1 MKNSHWRS
9 FKKGMSW
16 FLVFAIAMGSQGT
29 GLSAA
34 TFDYGQDYGYQQEEV
49 LSADQS
55 YSSEDV
61 QIEDVPAQGSEADT
75 SQVEDIAAPDREADP
90 SQMEDAVAQD
100 SETDPS
106 QIEDVFTDG
115 ESVLTDSNEET
126 ADTTLLD
133 APADAQEGTIQYLI
147 EEARKAGSTTLT
159 LSLGEN
165 FPDTVEENLLIP
177 HGMDV
182 VLDLN
187 GHTLTVDKTSAEDGK
202 DTNNITV
209 YGQLT
214 LQNGSLSGS
223 ASSLGNE
230 NTRGVFVCYGGR
242 LVLGEGAEISSY
254 AAAGRGGGVYVNEG
268 ASLSIE
274 GGMIRGNSS
283 GISGGGIWIYHAS
296 DLSYQ
301 SGTITGNSA
310 ALNGG
315 GVYIQSYDCET
326 STFGSGIS
334 ITENHADQ
342 NGGGLYIHSVSYVE
356 NEWIFNGPT
365 VSNNTAGIRGG
376 GVHVQA
382 PIHFTMVSGMV
393 SHNQAV
399 SYGGGMYF
407 YSTDKIRS
415 SVSFMGGTIQENS
428 LTDEDINY
436 QWVDSHYGG
445 GVWIS
450 NYADVVLSGVQI
462 LNNKTIG
469 TGGGIATGAYCKVQ
483 IQEGTLINGNKANFY
498 GGGIYGNGAN
508 VVMTGGEISDNQ
520 AQGSTYGWGGGL
532 YFSSSKLTASSGKI
546 CRNAADHGGGG
557 YISTAILSGNV
568 IISDNQ
574 VKGNGGGIYGNV
586 TMSEQAR
593 IEGNKA
599 DSIGGGVSGSLVM
612 NGGILHGN
620 RAGGNGGGGAYGTV
634 TLNEG
639 EISGNNTSGVGGAV
653 RGTLYMKGGVI
664 KDNTTSSSGG
674 VLFGAGTIS
683 GGEIT
688 NNQADSNGGVVY
700 LSENNRHLTI
710 TGDVKIYNN
719 RANYGGAVSLAGGT
733 VQISGGE
740 ISHNQAYIYGGG
752 VYVWTFNTLNP
763 EIIIEKDA
771 VISDNQAP
779 GSGTIPGGQDLYVAA
794 TLKVNNNGK
803 FTYFTPVVSL
813 AAADQMKAQDGT
825 PGIAW
830 YDETT
835 DERNIQG
842 LELDTTERTKVYRYT
857 FFYSEPET
865 EMVARLDDSAEEFTT
880 VQAAVDA
887 AGDGQL
893 HRITLLKEDKEAVT
907 IPKGTRICF
916 DLNGNTIRGSGKTN
930 TPVFTVKGE
939 MTLEDTSEDQTGCI
953 TGGVS
958 ARYGFGGGIFVQD
971 GSLVMNSG
979 TLKANGSGSVLVMDR
994 DSSFVMNGGLITKNT
1009 QSAVAVNAGSFTMT
1023 GGKITGNSANQGTG
1037 VYGWGGAKIR
1047 IDGGEIIGNS
1057 GNQGIGLYVQGRLDI
1072 TGGRICDNKASNYGG
1087 GIYLWNGTCNM
1098 SGGEISGNTTT
1109 NANANWGGGGI
1120 YLSSST
1126 LNVTGGAITGNTTG
1140 SVGGG
1145 IRAGAGS
1152 IASVTGGVV
1161 YGNQCTLGKSDI
1173 YAAERAGLTLMPASS
1188 MEPGDYNCWY
1198 DCENYQAY
1206 TEAVT
1211 SSSLEQNCHFYALY
1225 MEDPSQE
1232 AAAQILDESGAGQ
1245 NYPSVQEAVNAATQ
1259 GQRIYLL
1266 RDCEESVKIVKDKD
1280 VVLDL
1285 NGYTLCSSRENV
1297 LNIRGKLEVDSTTGH
1312 PGTNPDQSQGGRIKP
1327 AEGVTGNRGVF
1338 VRDGGIFTLK
1348 GGVITGFSGVKYG
1361 GGIYADQ
1368 NASVT
1373 ISGGEITGNQ
1383 AVYGGGIGFYSISA
1397 DAPSSFTMTGGKI
1410 CNNQAEKNGGGVYM
1424 GRAFN
1429 LANQILISGGE
1440 ICENTAG
1447 SHGGGVSADFTSGTD
1462 TASTISIT
1470 GGKIHHN
1477 TAETDG
1483 AGVYI
1488 QNCKTVEIGPDL
1500 EVSYNVGK
1508 GYGGGIR
1515 TTSVG
1520 EVTVENIN
1528 AHHNRAKSGGGLSL
1542 SAGEVL
1548 VKDCKIHDN
1557 STRQYGNSSYSG
1569 GASLYG
1575 TRKLEVQKGEF
1586 WLNGAYYG
1594 GGLGIGAGTAG
1605 QTIIGKEV
1613 YIHDNKA
1620 NDGGGLRIDTVGK
1633 LTLNGRIENNSAT
1646 HGGGIKVKTT
1656 SSELHFADVLVQNN
1670 KASGYGGGVFIDSG
1684 TASKVYIEDQAR
1696 IITNTGGYGGGI
1708 ALFTGYEMYLTG
1720 GRIAG
1725 NQASNGGGIWTRLSQ
1740 LILSGGVMEDNIA
1753 SNTGGGIYIDGR
1765 RDWSTRK
1772 VQITGNVQIIHNKAP
1787 QGGGVGVGE
1796 NTALTMDG
1804 GLTRNN
1810 KATYGGGVWVS
1821 AVMGQFVIKKSAET
1835 GSTGKLYGNQAG
1847 YGRDVYG
1854 NYDKS
1859 YKNSKI
1865 QLFAAADMFG
1875 ADENKKGSCWYNET
1889 KKLAITD
1896 PIEYD
1901 PVTRACCF
1909 TLQYDSLEFVAK
1921 IKNETGNYDAY
1932 TSLQQAV
1939 NAVKEG
1945 KYQDGAPEI
1954 YLIKDINENIQIPG
1968 SVSTVLNLNG
1978 HKLQGTDTAI
1988 TCSGDL
1994 RIVDE
1999 KTEGLD
2005 PGEETGTISGST
2017 RKLGGGILVLS
2028 GGYVT
2033 MESGQISMCSAPTN
2047 QSNCGGAGVAV
2058 SGGTFIL
2065 DNTAS
2070 INECNA
2076 AYGAAVYVGAGSSL
2090 FEMRGGTVCNNAV
2103 QNYWEC
2109 GVIYNVGGT
2118 VRISGGKITDNVISG
2133 NGIIYLSSG
2142 KCVLEGGEITGNK
2155 ARYGGGV
2162 YIRSA
2167 ANVWMS
2173 NTQISNNQATI
2184 NGGAIYNEGQ
2194 LNIFEGTKITGNQA
2208 VMGGAIYQITG
2219 KIKMAGG
2226 TVTGNQAEKGG
2237 GLAQNPQ
2244 AANAGSFVLS
2254 GGLLCENKSTIDGT
2268 GNDIYSLYEG
2278 TGNYENVSVSQKPA
2292 VTLIQAAAMK
2302 EDNGNAAKY
2311 NAWRNDAYRG
2321 NQLEGTDV
2329 TNGYYITGG
2338 IDQSN
2343 NLKLT
2348 AVTYKEAEVKGPA
2361 STVKVDSITVM
2372 TTNSKDGTSDGGGAF
2387 DDTECTGD
2395 EKTALQLLEEGDRQT
2410 TEAPDD
2416 VTEDETEEEMAQR
2429 HHYLYNGQILKMI
2442 CHNGKWYER
2451 DQAVLWSPGNDSS
2464 YTNGI
2469 VRSFDTVKYDLCFTL
2484 QDTGKDGEDEEGQE
2498 GNSPV
2503 TDETL
2508 QLWVEM
2514 KLPVDSSLASFYDMN
2529 MKYYY
2534 IYEKKQADGSY
2545 AQYLRGY
2552 WELEE
2557 NKGGTVYRSLAI
2569 SVKGMNNGDL
2579 IKPSFTAWVGG
2590 NEENEQNPK
2599 SCSSKTLTVS
2609 AAPRYNVLLKRNSQ
2623 LAYTSYFDT
2632 ESGEETTEEEV
2643 KKLQDAGGDT
2653 SHIVYGT
2660 MLGYGITL
2668 QMYNNKTNKGMR
2680 GLQVP
2685 TGDIQFDVSF
2695 GGELVMNGSTLGENS
2710 APYAWA
2716 YKANENGETGISFK
2730 DEENTVNVDWN
2741 DEDDYTKTTTY
2752 GWDAAPYNTGNS
2764 AIGCYSGGFWKG
2776 ALKQRNETGDK
2787 RLTLHFT
2794 VSNYSVASSGPSATA
2809 NGSWDNQVRGNGYI
2823 NSFSAGYVQVLYPF
2837 DKAVVAGKSGYL
2849 EINMECAA
2857 SDLNISSVTGLTPES
2872 TEKGLDVMESFFGE
2886 DYKSHAV
2893 HEMTY
2898 LDNYLN
2904 HSTGLYVYG
2913 GDGNGDHLSKNNYFS
2928 KENGTDLIS
2937 TQEGTGSTPLG
2948 SQVYIDADISFTS
2961 KEYYTDDEKDP
2972 HYIPPDKFDPQVD
2985 NLLEYNYLTGV
2996 NLLQKFDSD
3005 AYTPVCGEKI
3015 IDRQVNQ
3022 GTGNNWNWVGKSA
3035 GTNSTNAFLVSTSES
3050 ATTWSSSGNLKTKSF
3065 KLTVLYGAKPDGTNW
3080 TKTETADGLTGGEAD
3095 MDAHK
3100 EEDLIYFTSL
3110 DELKAYFA
3118 AKGNPDG
3125 RCVALLYEVRDCCIR
3140 TGRSLYIR
3148 SRMQM
3153 TKDFAKTGGTY
3164 YTTND
3169 VRGWTTYRPTYKRYY
3184 NDGKRDDILFSAT
3197 WRSRSYDTEG
3207 GIAAYGNGGSGGTLP
3222 DGYVNSL
3229 TESQDLVMKYTKQ
3242 RCDFYFDGYKKTEY
3256 QNGVKK
3262 NGTHMMGW
3270 LAGNSLLL
3278 YTLVSGIG
3286 IKNTDL
3292 IKGSNRE
3299 KTYYNVTN
3307 GERTANFMIMPR
3319 LQISSAT
3326 KDHELVANG
3335 SQATDVTIT
3344 LTIPKDLYYH
3354 KGSLQFDYTAPG
3366 NQCKYKAGDLA
3377 WDVKQTDNPDG
3388 TTTLTI
3394 CTTVSDINK
3403 GLPYIRYNCTI
3414 GKKGAAEDEDVKNNQ
3429 QLTTK
3434 VQIHTTYEEIHRI
3447 TGQANSAEQTIV
3459 ATRTKDDVIYK
3470 ETERDLIDI
3479 GEDLVYYLNYSN
3491 HTDNSEKIQLC
3502 DILPANGD
3510 GRDSSFQG
3518 GYRVKEIYLDFTS
3531 EEDRNAFQSGSAGQ
3545 LKYRKGGISAK
3556 DLTQEER
3563 SLILNTIDSGKWFDL
3578 ASSYE
3583 PSEHMENG
3591 VKIYRLTCKA
3601 GADGQWA
3608 SGEELI
3614 HYADGSGTI
3623 DAIYGFVPAVG
3634 GKGNFRM
3641 GLILTPF
3648 KKDNATLLQNR
3659 NVTQQGGNV
3668 YNNSFFY
3675 RSGGPSSQSLTVV
3688 SPQVGIRTAKRKIAG
3703 LVWLDQDQNGNYRP
3717 AINGYST
3724 TDRLLSKVDVY
3735 LYQGSEPSSSRI
3747 TRNPDG
3753 SFSQQI
3759 GGKTRTMS
3767 ITTVDG
3773 KTLYPAVDVMGNL
3786 LDKVVTGSD
3795 GAYAFENLAEGS
3807 YYIVLQDDGDDYAV
3821 TGGTRVLPFE
3831 RLSVTP
3837 EREDTQKTLTQP
3849 GRDTDKA
3856 LPEYQGTDTTDQG
3869 AAAMKRTVIANN
3881 GSGITLPGLT
3891 DMVSWEYVTN
3901 HWDCGLYYLDLSMEK
3916 NWAQTTSIPDQASV
3930 LFEITG
3936 STGTGEDAVSYPA
3949 ATYTAKIASGRV
3961 TAQAEGMARPYSKT
3975 EGAPQKIQTAV
3986 SASQDKG
3993 NKTMRW
3999 LIQKQPLQ
4007 AEGAKGVILYRIE
4020 EKAKDREGNPLSGF
4034 VMTSSTDST
4043 AEDQTRKFTVWNTQ
4057 INYEICLGKKGSEG
4071 EPLSNAVF
4079 TLYKDQDCKV
4089 PAGITMKT
4097 DQQGNGTITG
4107 LEAGTGAVYYIK
4119 ETKAPS
4125 GYFLNKG
4132 ILKLTIAYKDKTKYY
4147 DPTISL
4153 VRITDET
4160 TGDTLDPAAD
4170 RDKTSISCKV
4180 DAGGKDPDSL
4190 VPEVPLKYSISFEL
4204 TDSCIYSLPKT
4215 GGRGIWWEML
4225 FGTGLMLVAVY
4236 LYSKK
4241 RRNACSRNK

>member
-1 MKNSHWRS
+1 MRNKHWRS
-9 FKKGMSW
+9 LKKGMSW
-16 FLVFAIAMGSQGT
+16 FLTFATVLGSQGT
-29 GLSAA
+29 GLSAT
-34 TFDYGQDYGYQQEEV
+34 TFVYGQDYEYTQEET
-49 LSADQS
+49 LSTDSS
-55 YSSEDV
+55 YSSDDV
-61 QIEDVPAQGSEADT
+61 QIQAVPSEDGQVSDITQGDT
-75 SQVEDIAAPDREADP
+75 SSDASADSAANQQIDNTGNDNGDTVDEPEDIF
-90 SQMEDAVAQD
+90 S
-100 SETDPS
+100 
-106 QIEDVFTDG
+106 DG
-115 ESVLTDSNEET
+115 ENVFSDNNEET

-133 APADAQEGTIQYLI
+133 ASADAQEGTIQYLI
-147 EEARKAGSTTLT
+147 EEARKAGSTQLT
-159 LSLGEN
+159 ISLGEN
-165 FPDTVEENLLIP
+165 FPATVEENLLIP
-177 HGMDV
+177 HGMDI

-187 GHTLTVDKTSAEDGK
+187 GHTLTVDKTSAESDK
-202 DTNNITV
+202 DTSNVTV

-214 LQNGSLSGS
+214 LKNGCLSGS
-223 ASSLGNE
+223 ASSAGND
-230 NTRGVFVCYGGR
+230 NTRGVSVLYGGR
-242 LVLGEGAEISSY
+242 LILGEGSEITGYSAS
-254 AAAGRGGGVYVNEG
+254 GRGGGVYVSEG
-268 ASLSIE
+268 AGLYME
-274 GGMIRGNSS
+274 GGTIRDNRS
-283 GISGGGIWIYHAS
+283 GISGGGVWLYNES
-296 DLSYQ
+296 NLSYKK
-301 SGTITGNSA
+301 GTITGNQA

-315 GVYIQSYDCET
+315 GMYIQSYDSET
-326 STFGSGIS
+326 STWGSDIS
-334 ITENHADQ
+334 ITENHADN
-342 NGGGLYIHSVSYVE
+342 NGGGLYIHSVSNQE
-356 NEWIFNGPT
+356 NELIFDGP
-365 VSNNTAGIRGG
+365 VIQGNTSGSRGG
-376 GVHVQA
+376 GFYTLGVFN
-382 PIHFTMVSGMV
+382 FTMASGTVSD
-393 SHNQAV
+393 NQAV
-399 SYGGGMYF
+399 AYGGGMF
-407 YSTDKIRS
+407 FNSTDKLKA
-415 SVSFMGGTIQENS
+415 SVSFTGGTIQGNT

-436 QWVDSHYGG
+436 QGQDTHFGG

-450 NYADVVLSGVQI
+450 NYANVVLSGVQI
-462 LNNKTIG
+462 LNNESIG
-469 TGGGIATGAYCKVQ
+469 CGGGVAMGAYCKVQ
-483 IQEGTLINGNKANFY
+483 IHEGTLISGNKARYN
-498 GGGIYGNGAN
+498 GGGIYGNGAS
-508 VVMTGGEISDNQ
+508 VEMTGGEISDNKAAGTSQ
-520 AQGSTYGWGGGL
+520 GWGGGF
-532 YFSSSKLTASSGKI
+532 YFQNGKLTASSGKI
-546 CRNAADHGGGG
+546 CRNYTDAHGGGG
-557 YISTAILSGNV
+557 FASTAILSGDV
-568 IISDNQ
+568 IVSDN
-574 VKGNGGGIYGNV
+574 KTNGFGGGIYGNV
-586 TMSEQAR
+586 TMSDQVR
-593 IEGNKA
+593 IEGNTA
-599 DSIGGGVSGSLVM
+599 NNMGGGIYSTLVM
-612 NGGILHGN
+612 NGGIICN
-620 RAGGNGGGGAYGTV
+620 NTAGSNGGGGAYGTI
-634 TLNEG
+634 TLNDG
-639 EISGNNTSGVGGAV
+639 EISGNHSSGLGGGV
-653 RGTLYMKGGVI
+653 RGILYINGGII
-664 KDNTTSSSGG
+664 KDNTTNSSGAALSG
-674 VLFGAGTIS
+674 YGTIS

-688 NNQADSNGGVVY
+688 GNRASGNGGCVY
-700 LSENNRHLTI
+700 LGENGRHLTI
-710 TGDVKIYNN
+710 TGDVKIHDNH
-719 RANYGGAVSLAGGT
+719 ANYGGAVSVAGGT
-733 VQISGGE
+733 VQINGGV
-740 ISHNQAYIYGGG
+740 ISDNQADIYGGG
-752 VYVWTFNTLNP
+752 VYVWITNTLYP
-763 EIIIEKDA
+763 EIIIEKGA
-771 VISDNQAP
+771 VISDNKAL
-779 GSGTIPGGQDLYVAA
+779 GSGTVPGGQDLYV
-794 TLKVNNNGK
+794 TGTGKYNNGGNVVA
-803 FTYFTPVVSL
+803 YTPVVSL
-813 AAADQMKAQDGT
+813 AAADQLVSSDGT
-825 PGIAW
+825 QGIAW

-835 DERNIQG
+835 DERNTEG
-842 LELDTTERTKVYRYT
+842 LELDATERTTVYRYT
-857 FFYSEPET
+857 FLYSEPET
-865 EMVARLDDSAEEFTT
+865 EIVALLDDSQEYAT

-893 HRITLLKEDKEAVT
+893 HKITLLKEDKEAVA
-907 IPKGTRICF
+907 IPQGTRISF
-916 DLNGNTIRGSGKTN
+916 DLNGNTIRGTGQSL
-930 TPVFTVKGE
+930 TPVFTVQGE
-939 MTLEDTSEDQTGCI
+939 MTLEDSSEDQTGCI
-953 TGGVS
+953 TGGTAAEDGRGGCIFLKHGSLIMNGGTVGPS
-958 ARYGFGGGIFVQD
+958 SSGGGIYVKH
-971 GSLVMNSG
+971 S
-979 TLKANGSGSVLVMDR
+979 
-994 DSSFVMNGGLITKNT
+994 DSSFVMNGGLITKNRE
-1009 QSAVAVNAGSFTMT
+1009 SAVSIYAGSFTMT
-1023 GGKITGNSANQGTG
+1023 GGTITGNSANQGTG

-1057 GNQGIGLYVQGRLDI
+1057 GNQGAGLYVQGRLDI

-1145 IRAGAGS
+1145 IRVGAGS
-1152 IASVTGGVV
+1152 TASVTGGAV
-1161 YGNQCTLGKSDI
+1161 YGNHCSLGKSDI
-1173 YAAERAGLTLMPASS
+1173 YAAKGAGLTLMPAST

-1225 MEDPSQE
+1225 MEEPYLE
-1232 AAAQILDESGAGQ
+1232 AVAQILDENGAGQ
-1245 NYPSVQEAVNAATQ
+1245 NYPSVQDAVNAATQ

-1266 RDCEESVKIVKDKD
+1266 RDCEESVQIGKDKD
-1280 VVLDL
+1280 VILDL

-1297 LNIRGKLEVDSTTGH
+1297 LDIRGKLVVDSTTGH
-1312 PGTNPDQSQGGRIKP
+1312 PDTNPEQNQGGRIQP
-1327 AEGVTGNRGVF
+1327 AEGMTGTRGIF
-1338 VRDGGIFTLK
+1338 VREGGAFTLK
-1348 GGVITGFSGVKYG
+1348 GGMITGFSGVKYG

-1373 ISGGEITGNQ
+1373 INGGEITGNQ

-1397 DAPSSFTMTGGKI
+1397 NAPSSFTMTGGKI

-1424 GRAFN
+1424 GRPFN

-1462 TASTISIT
+1462 TASKFSIT

-1575 TRKLEVQKGEF
+1575 TRKLEVQKGEI
-1586 WLNGAYYG
+1586 WSNGANNG
-1594 GGLGIGAGTAG
+1594 GGLGIGAGASGETV
-1605 QTIIGKEV
+1605 IGKDV
-1613 YIHDNKA
+1613 WIHDNQA
-1620 NDGGGLRIDTVGK
+1620 TDGGGLRIDTVGK
-1633 LTLNGRIENNSAT
+1633 LTLNGLIENNSAT
-1646 HGGGIKVKTT
+1646 YGGGIKVVTT
-1656 SSELHFADVLVQNN
+1656 ASELHFADVVIQNN
-1670 KASGYGGGVFIDSG
+1670 KAAIYGGGAYIAGG
-1684 TASKVYIEDQAR
+1684 TSSKVYIEDPAQ
-1696 IITNTGGYGGGI
+1696 IINNTGGMGGGI
-1708 ALFTGYEMYLTG
+1708 AVITGYDMYMTG

-1725 NQASNGGGIWTRLSQ
+1725 NKANTDQGNGGGIYTQSPKMT
-1740 LILSGGVMEDNIA
+1740 LSGGVIENNTA
-1753 SNTGGGIYIDGR
+1753 NNTGGGICIASSKN
-1765 RDWSTRK
+1765 WSTRCVK
-1772 VQITGNVQIIHNKAP
+1772 ITGDIQIIGNQAVY
-1787 QGGGVGVGE
+1787 GGGVGVAE

-1804 GLTRNN
+1804 GLIYNN
-1810 KATYGGGVWVS
+1810 KASYGGGVWVT
-1821 AVMGQFVIKKSAET
+1821 AAMGQFVLEKSDET
-1835 GSTGKLYGNQAG
+1835 ESTGKLYGNQAG
-1847 YGRDVYG
+1847 YGRDVYAG
-1854 NYDKS
+1854 YDKS
-1859 YKNSKI
+1859 WKNSMI

-1875 ADENKKGSCWYNET
+1875 ADEDKKGNCWYNET
-1889 KKLAITD
+1889 KKTSITD
-1896 PIEYD
+1896 PIAYN
-1901 PVTRACCF
+1901 PVTASCCL
-1909 TLQYDSLEFVAK
+1909 TLKYDSLVPVAK
-1921 IKNETGNYDAY
+1921 IENEAGGYDAY
-1932 TSLQQAV
+1932 TSLQSAV
-1939 NAVKEG
+1939 DAVKAG
-1945 KYQDGAPEI
+1945 KYQDAAPQI
-1954 YLIKDINENIQIPG
+1954 FLIKDINESITVPG
-1968 SVSTVLNLNG
+1968 EVSAVLNLNG
-1978 HKLQGTDTAI
+1978 HRLMGTDTAV
-1988 TCSGDL
+1988 TCAGEL
-1994 RIVDE
+1994 QIIDE

-2005 PGEETGTISGST
+2005 PGEGTGTITGST
-2017 RKLGGGILVLS
+2017 RKLGGGVLVLS
-2028 GGYVT
+2028 GGRVT
-2033 MESGQISMCSAPTN
+2033 MESGQISLCSAPVN
-2047 QSNCGGAGVAV
+2047 QNSCGGAGVAV
-2058 SGGTFIL
+2058 NGGTFIL
-2065 DNTAS
+2065 DKTAS

-2076 AYGAAVYVGAGSSL
+2076 TYGAAVYIGTGSSL
-2090 FEMRGGTVCNNAV
+2090 FEMRGGTIRNNIA
-2103 QNYWEC
+2103 NSGY
-2109 GVIYNVGGT
+2109 GVIYSAGGT
-2118 VRISGGKITDNVISG
+2118 FRISGGSITDNVAYARGMIFL
-2133 NGIIYLSSG
+2133 NGG
-2142 KCVLEGGEITGNK
+2142 KGSFEGGQITGNRATYGGAVYIASAASVQMGNILISDNTATANGGAVYNEGQLSIFEGTRITGNK
-2155 ARYGGGV
+2155 AV
-2162 YIRSA
+2162 Y
-2167 ANVWMS
+2167 
-2173 NTQISNNQATI
+2173 
-2184 NGGAIYNEGQ
+2184 
-2194 LNIFEGTKITGNQA
+2194 
-2208 VMGGAIYQITG
+2208 GGAIYQTTG
-2219 KIKMAGG
+2219 KIKMVGG
-2226 TVTGNQAEKGG
+2226 TITGNQAEKGG

-2244 AANAGSFVLS
+2244 TANAGTFVMS
-2254 GGLLCENKSTIDGT
+2254 GGLICENKSTDDGT

-2278 TGNYENVSVSQKPA
+2278 TGKYENVSVNQKPA
-2292 VTLIQAAAMK
+2292 VTLIQAVAMTD
-2302 EDNGNAAKY
+2302 ENGNATKY
-2311 NAWRNDAYRG
+2311 NAWKNDAYRG

-2348 AVTYKEAEVKGPA
+2348 AITYNEAEVQGPE
-2361 STVKVDSITVM
+2361 SMVKVDSIAVK
-2372 TTNSKDGTSDGGGAF
+2372 TTKNEDGTSDGGGIF
-2387 DDTECTGD
+2387 DTECAGD
-2395 EKTALQLLEEGDRQT
+2395 EKTAQQLLEERDSQT
-2410 TEAPDD
+2410 YESPDE
-2416 VTEDETEEEMAQR
+2416 VKEDETEEQMAQR
-2429 HHYLYNGQILKMI
+2429 HHYLYNDEILKMI
-2442 CHNGKWYER
+2442 CHNGVWYER

-2464 YTNGI
+2464 YTNGV
-2469 VRSFDTVKYDLCFTL
+2469 VRSFDTVKYDLRFTL
-2484 QDTGKDGEDEEGQE
+2484 EDTKSDGQDGDGEDNGDTP
-2498 GNSPV
+2498 SV
-2503 TDETL
+2503 TDDTL

-2534 IYEKKQADGSY
+2534 IYEQKQADGSY
-2545 AQYLRGY
+2545 VQYLRGY

-2557 NKGGTVYRSLAI
+2557 NKGGTVYRTLSI

-2609 AAPRYNVLLKRNSQ
+2609 AALRYNVLLRRNSQ
-2623 LAYTSYFDT
+2623 LAYTSYFDMKN
-2632 ESGEETTEEEV
+2632 GVETTEEEV
-2643 KKLQDAGGDT
+2643 KKAQDAGEDT
-2653 SHIVYGT
+2653 SNIVYGT
-2660 MLGYGITL
+2660 MLGYGLTL
-2668 QMYNNKTNKGMR
+2668 QLYNNKTNKGMR
-2680 GLQVP
+2680 GIQVP
-2685 TGDIQFDVSF
+2685 SGDIQFDVSF
-2695 GGELVMNGSTLGENS
+2695 GGELVLNGSTLGDNS

-2716 YKANENGETGISFK
+2716 YKANESGDTGTSFT
-2730 DEENTVNVDWN
+2730 DEENTINVDWN

-2752 GWDAAPYNTGNS
+2752 GWDAAPYNTGNNNS
-2764 AIGCYSGGFWKG
+2764 GCYSGGFWKG

-2787 RLTLHFT
+2787 RLALHFT

-2823 NSFSAGYVQVLYPF
+2823 NSFSAGYVQVLYPL
-2837 DKAVVAGKSGYL
+2837 DKTIVDGQSGYL

-2857 SDLNISSVTGLTPES
+2857 SDLDISSVTGLTPES

-2886 DYKSHAV
+2886 DYKNHAV

-2928 KENGTDLIS
+2928 KETGTDLIS

-2948 SQVYIDADISFTS
+2948 SQVYIDADVSFTS
-2961 KEYYTDDEKDP
+2961 REYYTDDVNDP
-2972 HYIPPDKFDPQVD
+2972 HYIPTEDFDPQVD

-3164 YTTND
+3164 CTTND

-3184 NDGKRDDILFSAT
+3184 NDGKRDDILFLAT

-3222 DGYVNSL
+3222 NGYVNSL

-3242 RCDFYFDGYKKTEY
+3242 RCDFYFGGYKKTEY

-3377 WDVKQTDNPDG
+3377 WDVKQTENPDG
-3388 TTTLTI
+3388 STTLTI

-3414 GKKGAAEDEDVKNNQ
+3414 GKKGAPKDEDVKNNQ

-3434 VQIHTTYEEIHRI
+3434 VQINTTYEEINRI
-3447 TGQANSAEQTIV
+3447 TGHANTAEQTII
-3459 ATRTKDDVIYK
+3459 ATRTYDDAIYK
-3470 ETERDLIDI
+3470 ETGRDLIEI
-3479 GEDLVYYLNYSN
+3479 GDDLIYYLNYSN
-3491 HTDNSEKIQLC
+3491 HTENLNPIQLC

-3510 GRDSSFQG
+3510 GRDSSFSG

-3531 EEDRNAFQSGSAGQ
+3531 EEDRTKFLDGNTGQ
-3545 LKYRKGGISAK
+3545 LKYRQGISAK
-3556 DLTQEER
+3556 DLTQEDR
-3563 SLILNTIDSGKWFDL
+3563 TQILDTIDKGKWYDL

-3583 PSEHMENG
+3583 TSEQMVDG
-3591 VKIYRLTCKA
+3591 VKMYRLTCKA
-3601 GADGQWA
+3601 DANGLWA
-3608 SGEELI
+3608 HGEELI

-3634 GKGNFRM
+3634 ERAKLRM
-3641 GLILTPF
+3641 GVILTPLQ
-3648 KKDNATLLQNR
+3648 KDNVTLLQNR
-3659 NVTQQGGNV
+3659 KVTQQGGDV
-3668 YNNSFFY
+3668 YNNNFFY
-3675 RSGGPSSQSLTVV
+3675 RSGGLTSHAPTVA

-3735 LYQGSEPSSSRI
+3735 LYQECKPVSSKI
-3747 TRNPDG
+3747 TENQDG
-3753 SFSQQI
+3753 SFSQVI
-3759 GGKTRTMS
+3759 NGKTLTMS
-3767 ITTVDG
+3767 TTIVDG
-3773 KTLYPAVDVMGNL
+3773 KTLYPAVDVIGNL
-3786 LDKVVTGSD
+3786 LDKVITGSD
-3795 GAYAFENLAEGS
+3795 GAYAFNNLAEGS
-3807 YYIVLQDDGDDYAV
+3807 YYVVLQDDGDDYAV

-3831 RLSVTP
+3831 RLSITP
-3837 EREDTQKTLTQP
+3837 GRGDTEKTLTQP
-3849 GRDTDKA
+3849 GSDTDKA
-3856 LPEYQGTDTTDQG
+3856 LPEYQGTDTADQG

-3891 DMVSWEYVTN
+3891 DMISWEYVTN

-3916 NWAQTTSIPDQASV
+3916 NWAQTTTIPDQASI

-3936 STGTGEDAVSYPA
+3936 TTGTGENAVSYPA
-3949 ATYTAKIASGRV
+3949 VTYTAKISSGKV
-3961 TAQAEGMARPYSKT
+3961 TAQAEGVARPYSKA
-3975 EGAPQKIQTAV
+3975 EGAPQQIQTAV
-3986 SASQDKG
+3986 AASQDKG
-3993 NKTMRW
+3993 NKTMLW
-3999 LIQKQPLQ
+3999 SIKNQPLQ
-4007 AEGAKGVILYRIE
+4007 AEGANGLIHYEIE
-4020 EKAKDREGNPLSGF
+4020 EKAKDGEGNPLPGF
-4034 VMTSSTDST
+4034 VMTNSSDST
-4043 AEDQTRKFTVWNTQ
+4043 GDDQTRKFAVWNTQ
-4057 INYEICLGKKGSEG
+4057 ILYEISLGKKGSEADA
-4071 EPLSNAVF
+4071 LSNAGF
-4079 TLYKDQDCKV
+4079 TFYKDEDCKV

-4097 DQQGNGTITG
+4097 DEQGLSTITG
-4107 LEAGTGAVYYIK
+4107 LEAGTGAVYYVK

-4132 ILKLTIAYKDKTKYY
+4132 ILKLTIEYKDQTKPY

-4153 VRITDET
+4153 ERITDEI
-4160 TGDTLDPAAD
+4160 TGDPLDPAAD
-4170 RDKTSISCKV
+4170 QDKMSIQCKV
-4180 DAGGKDPDSL
+4180 DASGEDPDSL
-4190 VPEVPLKYSISFEL
+4190 VPQVPLKYSISFEL

-4215 GGRGIWWEML
+4215 GGHGIWWEML
-4225 FGTGLMLVAVY
+4225 LGTGMMLTAVY
-4236 LYSKK
+4236 LYSRK
-4241 RRNACSRNK
+4241 RRRAI